1 MPIVSPFARPA
12 LLMVLACGIGWNVA
26 LEAQSDASESY
37 VWKLPKGF
45 PKPRVPADNPM
56 TAAKV
61 ELGRHLFYD
70 TRMSVNGRASCATC
84 HKQELAFTDGMP
96 VSDGATGE
104 KHPRGAMSLV
114 NVAYN
119 AVLTW
124 SNPQMRE
131 LERQALVPMFGE
143 HPVELGLREGDG
155 FLDMLRSDPKYR
167 NLFDRAFPETGE
179 RFTIANVTKAIA
191 CFERSIISARS
202 PWDRYHYGGDDNAV
216 SDSAKRGEILFF
228 SQQLSCFRCH
238 GGFNFSG
245 TTVSEGHEVRD
256 PAFHN
261 TGLYNV
267 AGPLAYPAPNL
278 GIFEFTKDP
287 RDVGKFRAP
296 TLRNIALTAPYMHD
310 GSVATLEQVL
320 DHYSA
325 GGRTVQS
332 GPRAGVGHDNLNK
345 DPLLGGFKV
354 SGQDRNDLIEF
365 FKSLTDDEL
374 LHDRR
379 FANPW

>member
-1 MPIVSPFARPA
+1 MPLAKPA
-12 LLMVLACGIGWNVA
+12 LFMAFVCGVVWNA
-26 LEAQSDASESY
+26 AFGAQPGSGESY
-37 VWKLPKGF
+37 VWSLPKGF

-70 TRMSVNGRASCATC
+70 TRMSVNGEASCATC
-84 HKQELAFTDGMP
+84 HKQELAFTDGRP
-96 VSDGATGE
+96 VSVGATGE

-124 SNPQMRE
+124 SNPQIKQ

-155 FLDMLRSDPKYR
+155 FLSMLRADPKYR
-167 NLFDRAFPETGE
+167 ELFDRAFPEPAG

-191 CFERSIISARS
+191 SFERSMISARS
-202 PWDRYHYGGDDNAV
+202 PWDRYHYDRDDGAI
-216 SDSAKRGEILFF
+216 SEAAKRGEILFF
-228 SQQLSCFRCH
+228 SQPLSCFRCH

-245 TTVSEGHEVRD
+245 ATVSEGHEVRE
-256 PAFHN
+256 PEFHN

-267 AGPLAYPAPNL
+267 PGALAYPAPNF
-278 GIFEFTKDP
+278 GIFEFTRDP
-287 RDVGKFRAP
+287 KDVGKFKAP

-310 GSVATLEQVL
+310 GTIATLDEVL
-320 DHYSA
+320 DHYAA

-332 GPRAGVGHDNLNK
+332 GPHAGAGHDNPNK
-345 DPLLGGFKV
+345 DPLIGGFKM
-354 SGQDRNDLIEF
+354 SGQDRSDLIDF
-365 FKSLTDDEL
+365 LKSLTDEAV